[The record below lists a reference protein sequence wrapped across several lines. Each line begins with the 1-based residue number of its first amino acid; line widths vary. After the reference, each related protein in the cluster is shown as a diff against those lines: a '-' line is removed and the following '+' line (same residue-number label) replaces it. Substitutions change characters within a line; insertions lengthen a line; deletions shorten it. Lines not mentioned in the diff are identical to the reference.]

1 MLQLQISNFKSGSYM
16 IVEGKADSD
25 RFFIIQKGQ
34 VQCYK
39 ASGAGIQPFWLGPG
53 DFVGVVPCMA
63 NHLQIET
70 AIAISDVVAISVRRD
85 QYPDLIVN
93 NTPVALKIIR
103 TFANRMRQM
112 NEMLTKATLNSSSSD
127 SSDQILKVAQFYE
140 QLRQNDIAVYAYYQY
155 LKTKPIGPNADIA
168 KQKFIALKQ
177 KTNAVYFEPTQ
188 DMTRSYPAHTMIFSE
203 AQRGS
208 DMFIIQSGEVA
219 ISKVVDGNEVTLA
232 LLHKGDMF
240 GEMALLE
247 NKPRSASAIAHTDCK
262 LMVVNLANFNQM
274 VTTQPQLI
282 SRLTT
287 TLAERLWSMYRQL
300 DNANLSDPYQK
311 MLDMISL
318 QLEKQ
323 RIDID
328 HLTTKGLQTDL
339 TPKDI
344 ANMCALTNEAQSKAI
359 FDLLNSTHVKL
370 VDNKIYIKD
379 VPELVKQSA
388 FYRKQ
393 SHVN

>member
-1 MLQLQISNFKSGSYM
+1 MLQLQITNFSSGSYM
-16 IVEGKADSD
+16 VVEGKADSD

-39 ASGAGIQPFWLGPG
+39 SSGAGIQPFWLGPG

-85 QYPDLIVN
+85 QYSDLIVN

-112 NEMLTKATLNSSSSD
+112 NEMLTKATLNSSALN

-140 QLRQNDIAVYAYYQY
+140 KARQNDIAVFAYYQY
-155 LKTKPIGPNADIA
+155 LKTKPSGPDAQIA
-168 KQKFIALKQ
+168 KEKFVSLKQ
-177 KTNAVYFEPTQ
+177 RTHAVYFEATQ
-188 DMTRSYPAHTMIFSE
+188 DMNREYPANTMIFSE
-203 AQRGS
+203 AQRGA

-300 DNANLSDPYQK
+300 DNANISDPVNK
-311 MLDMISL
+311 MLDMLAL

-323 RIDID
+323 RIVADRIGTS
-328 HLTTKGLQTDL
+328 HQTDL
-339 TPKDI
+339 TPKDL
-344 ANMCALTNEAQSKAI
+344 ANMCGIQSDYQPKAI
-359 FDLLNSTHVKL
+359 YDFQQSSNI
-370 VDNKIYIKD
+370 KIINGKILIKD
-379 VPELVKQSA
+379 CLEISKLSA
-388 FYRKQ
+388 FLRK
-393 SHVN
+393 SNEP